1 MKEKSNAG
9 QPEGDCAGRSV
20 RKLGGLKK
28 RDLEIGAWAAIR
40 KFSV

>member
-9 QPEGDCAGRSV
+9 EKCKKV
-20 RKLGGLKK
+20 GGLKK

-40 KFSV
+40 KFGV